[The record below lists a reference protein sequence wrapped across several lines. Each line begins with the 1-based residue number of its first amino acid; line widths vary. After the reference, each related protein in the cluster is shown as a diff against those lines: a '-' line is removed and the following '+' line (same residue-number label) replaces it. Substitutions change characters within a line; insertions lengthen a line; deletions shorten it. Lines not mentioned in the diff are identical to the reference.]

1 MKSQK
6 LITNIVIWI
15 LLCILVVLLTIR
27 ITATPKEEAILEAVI
42 TSWTLTTDL
51 FQTGMSVVV
60 EEPIKPEALAV
71 VNDGNNITFTRDSN
85 LNINVKFTQHF
96 IDTYKYEDSRNF
108 CFALNVKQNGKGG
121 YYDTYRNENGG
132 VSNDS
137 KRNLSGCVPA
147 YKFVD
152 GVDFIIPLNTELSV
166 ANDTTYGY
174 NNMEFLPGNFS
185 IYMSPVKETSWI
197 NIFDVVV
204 K

>member
-1 MKSQK
+1 MNTRK
-6 LITNIVIWI
+6 IIWSLSVAL
-15 LLCILVVLLTIR
+15 LLCILVAL
-27 ITATPKEEAILEAVI
+27 ITLRVNTTPKQEAIVETIVSSGELVY
-42 TSWTLTTDL
+42 
-51 FQTGMSVVV
+51 QTGISIAV
-60 EEPIKPEALAV
+60 EEKPEALAV
-71 VNDGNNITFTRDSN
+71 ANDGNTISFNRDEDLHIYVAFT
-85 LNINVKFTQHF
+85 KHF

-121 YYDTYRNENGG
+121 YYDTYRNENWG

-152 GVDFIIPLNTELSV
+152 GVDFIIPLNTSLSV
-166 ANDTTYGY
+166 SNDTTYGY